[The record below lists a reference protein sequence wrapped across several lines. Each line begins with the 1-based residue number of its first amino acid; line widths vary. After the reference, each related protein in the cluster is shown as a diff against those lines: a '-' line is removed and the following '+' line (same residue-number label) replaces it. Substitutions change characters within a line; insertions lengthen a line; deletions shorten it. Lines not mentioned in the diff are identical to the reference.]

1 MIRQIKLKDREQWEK
16 LYRDYANFSGVKVNK
31 KVMHTVWNWLH
42 DKTHNL
48 KCLVYESKREIVAF
62 AIYTSMPRTL
72 SGKNIGFLDDLFVDT
87 NFRGKRIGEKLLK
100 KLKGIAGYKNWD
112 FVRWISKR
120 DNLSANT
127 LYNRIAEKTTWDIYE
142 IR

>member
-31 KVMHTVWNWLH
+31 KIMHTVWNWLH

-72 SGKNIGFLDDLFVDT
+72 SGKNIGFLDDLFVDA

-100 KLKGIAGYKNWD
+100 KLNDIAGYKNWD
-112 FVRWISKR
+112 FVRWISR
-120 DNLSANT
+120 QDNLSANT

>member
-16 LYRDYANFSGVKVNK
+16 LYCDYAKFSGVKVNK

-72 SGKNIGFLDDLFVDT
+72 SGKNIGFLDDLFVDA

-100 KLKGIAGYKNWD
+100 KLKDIAGYKNWD
-112 FVRWISKR
+112 FVRWISRR

>member
-1 MIRQIKLKDREQWEK
+1 MKDREQWEK

-31 KVMHTVWNWLH
+31 KIMHTVWNWLH

-72 SGKNIGFLDDLFVDT
+72 SGKNIGFLDGLFVDA

-100 KLKGIAGYKNWD
+100 KLKDIAGYKNWD
-112 FVRWISKR
+112 FVRWISR
-120 DNLSANT
+120 QDNLSANT

>member
-1 MIRQIKLKDREQWEK
+1 MISLIAPIPLPIQW
-16 LYRDYANFSGVKVNK
+16 VN
-31 KVMHTVWNWLH
+31 HLN
-42 DKTHNL
+42 
-48 KCLVYESKREIVAF
+48 RF
-62 AIYTSMPRTL
+62 F
-72 SGKNIGFLDDLFVDT
+72 IGFLDDLFVDA

-100 KLKGIAGYKNWD
+100 KLKDIAGYKNWD
-112 FVRWISKR
+112 FVRWISRR